1 MPRPEFPGG
10 KNKEGKMQFHKVAD
24 IFPLLEGEEFDA
36 LTQDIRENGLLEPIW
51 VHDDQIIDG
60 RNRFRACE
68 EAGVK
73 PDFQAYRGTEEGL
86 ISFVVS
92 LNLIRRHLSVGQR
105 SALSVQLLPML
116 RKEAKVRMLAGV
128 KIDPTQKSAGGEAR
142 DVAASLVGVSHASV
156 DEAEV
161 VSRRNPEVFERLK
174 AGEVNLPQATA
185 VLDLEDKAANAL
197 LDRAVRE
204 HWSGREVENRAKFL
218 MDRDRTQTRRVRP
231 EREAWSG
238 WRKAKDVL
246 DVIDW
251 AKHYRQIW
259 DARLGAEFENK
270 GDLGV
275 WIIEMRTQV
284 KALDETLK
292 AVGEACQQ

>member
-1 MPRPEFPGG
+1 M
-10 KNKEGKMQFHKVAD
+10 KFHKVAD

-36 LTQDIRENGLLEPIW
+36 LINDIRENGLLEPIW
-51 VHDDQIIDG
+51 VHDEQIIDG

-68 EAGVK
+68 EAEVD
-73 PDFQAYRGTEEGL
+73 PAFQDYRGTEEGL

-92 LNLIRRHLSVGQR
+92 LNLIRRHLTVGQR
-105 SALSVQLLPML
+105 AALAVALKPML
-116 RKEAKVRMLAGV
+116 ADEAATRHEQLAGRE
-128 KIDPTQKSAGGEAR
+128 TQQISAGFVGQAR
-142 DVAASLVGVSHASV
+142 DQAGALVGVSHASV
-156 DEAEV
+156 DEAEH

-174 AGEVNLPQATA
+174 SGEVNLPQATA
-185 VLDLEDKAANAL
+185 VLDLEDKVANAL
-197 LDRAVRE
+197 LDKAVRE
-204 HWSGREVENRAKFL
+204 HWSGREVENRARVIIE
-218 MDRDRTQTRRVRP
+218 RDRPQSRRIRS

-238 WRKAKDVL
+238 WSKAKDVL

-251 AKHYRQIW
+251 ARHYRQIW
-259 DARLGAEFENK
+259 DARLGTEFESK